1 MRVLVE
7 SFNNFPFVSFTN
19 KRTFLLGD
27 VTFSLIKN
35 DSSIEKLFDHNI
47 TVIWKNKPLEFFP
60 VIEVMV
66 DKWHVL
72 NYMLVI
78 LYFNDLKKFEAK
90 TIVFLS

>member
-47 TVIWKNKPLEFFP
+47 TVI
-60 VIEVMV
+60 
-66 DKWHVL
+66 
-72 NYMLVI
+72 
-78 LYFNDLKKFEAK
+78 
-90 TIVFLS
+90 